1 MLKTEM
7 KRADCE
13 VATIFFDDPE
23 GKQDLP
29 LLVSRFEDWEIE
41 RIYEK
46 PVMKPAFSD
55 PEETCLLVVKRT
67 EHVKRKQ
74 DGRCRCRHRR
84 LR

>member
-46 PVMKPAFSD
+46 PAMKPAFAD
-55 PEETCLLVVKRT
+55 PEKTCLLVVKRRANELT
-67 EHVKRKQ
+67 CIEEMSLEMV
-74 DGRCRCRHRR
+74 
-84 LR
+84 